1 MNAALLEAH
10 RERMARLARMGA
22 LPTRA
27 VVVLPPKDKPAVPVA
42 AVSVTGPLPAAL
54 NGKNRRA
61 RLLAADIAEARGL
74 RFRDIVGP
82 ARFKEIVAARMEA
95 CFEIARQVPEI
106 SLKQIGKIV
115 GKDHTT
121 VINALRVM
129 NERTGEN
136 VRGLG
141 IVPDHRKRARR
152 RSARI
157 SAGVEVRA

>member
-1 MNAALLEAH
+1 MSPELATAH
-10 RERMARLARMGA
+10 QAHLARQARMGA
-22 LPTRA
+22 LPPRA
-27 VVVLPPKDKPAVPVA
+27 VVVLPPRRKPAVPIA
-42 AVSVTGPLPAAL
+42 AISMIGPLPAAL
-54 NGKNRRA
+54 NGNNRRA

-74 RFRDIVGP
+74 TFRDVIGC

-95 CFEIARQVPEI
+95 CFQIAKQVPGI
-106 SLKQIGKIV
+106 SLKQIGRIL

-121 VINALRVM
+121 VINAVRVM

-141 IVPDHRKRARR
+141 IVPDHRKQARR
-152 RSARI
+152 RSARV